1 MKYYARLAVT
11 LYVLLFL
18 STMLWWKQGLLSLVY
33 DALPSSPSF
42 HGQNAIKARTFLKR
56 YSADRIGLAN
66 MYSDYLQNRDP
77 YLSYLLAGRVTSC
90 EGRFTGYN
98 NWFAKLDNVVIDPNY
113 GRGRKGGENIS
124 EVMNQAES
132 DEYYSLSFGFF
143 RLPCRAEV
151 SYTFGSE
158 SHLNNWLKKL
168 EYKSEILERY
178 EIPGFTIAVQRY
190 EYVNMYHTMTD
201 WFNTF
206 LVTKVFKLSPEN
218 ITILWIDGHPSGG
231 LDSTWRHLF
240 GKVVRIGE
248 ISRPIAFRSLIW
260 GIVGY
265 NSPLNEHGLPEV
277 SYLVE
282 FRQFFLSK
290 HGIFPEDAL
299 NCKML
304 NILILWRRDY
314 VAHPRNPSGSISRK
328 IKNEDELLRKISDIF
343 KGHHVRGLQIDT
355 LPMREQLIITS
366 KTDILIG
373 MHGAGLSHTLF
384 LPGHACLIEMFP
396 DYYPAENIHFRAM
409 AKWRHL
415 YYTSWSNTD
424 GNRELNNYYTV
435 VDADEITRLADEMRN
450 KICKNVE

>member
-1 MKYYARLAVT
+1 MKYYSRLAVV

-18 STMLWWKQGLLSLVY
+18 STMLRWRVGILSIVH
-33 DALPSSPSF
+33 DAMPSSPSY
-42 HGQNAIKARTFLKR
+42 HGRQNAIQSR
-56 YSADRIGLAN
+56 YSANRIGLAN
-66 MYSDYLQNRDP
+66 MYTDYLKNRDP
-77 YLSYLLAGRVTSC
+77 YLDYLLNNSVTSC
-90 EGRFTGYN
+90 EGHYTVYN
-98 NWFAKLDNVVIDPNY
+98 NRFAKLDNVVIDPRY

-124 EVMNQAES
+124 DVMNQAEN
-132 DEYYSLSFGFF
+132 DEYYSLSRGFF
-143 RLPCRAEV
+143 RLPCGNEV
-151 SYTFGSE
+151 AYTFGSD
-158 SHLNNWLKKL
+158 SHYLNSWMKKL
-168 EYKSEILERY
+168 ETKRETLDSY
-178 EIPGFTIAVQRY
+178 EMPGFTIAVQRY

-206 LVTKVFKLSPEN
+206 LVAKVFQLNPKN

-231 LDSTWRHLF
+231 LDSTWRDLF

-248 ISRPIAFRSLIW
+248 IRKPVAFNSLIW

-265 NSPLNEHGLPEV
+265 DSPLNKHTLTEV
-277 SYLVE
+277 SYLGE

-328 IKNEDELLRKISDIF
+328 IKNEDELLRKISDKF
-343 KGHHVRGLQIDT
+343 KGHNVAGLQIDV
-355 LPMREQLIITS
+355 LPMREQLKITA

-384 LPGHACLIEMFP
+384 LPGHASLIEIFP
-396 DYYPAENIHFRAM
+396 AYYPAANIHFQAM
-409 AKWRHL
+409 AKWRHVF
-415 YYTSWSNTD
+415 YTSWSNVD
-424 GNRELNNYYTV
+424 RKREMNNHYTV
-435 VDADEITRLADEMRN
+435 VDADKIARLADKMRN
-450 KICKNVE
+450 KICKNFE